1 MAVGAL
7 DLRMLALQ
15 RIAGLRVVEALLSLR
30 SPQEIGVAAEVLGMA
45 LLAGQLGGRE
55 VSVDP
60 LVLDDV
66 LLRRLV
72 AGEAGV
78 VGELVS
84 GDVALGAVLQ
94 ALEGRVRL
102 PKRARRGPNP
112 APPRLALA
120 GPPCGAAPRP
130 PGP

>member
-15 RIAGLRVVEALLSLR
+15 RVAGLRVVEAFLSLR

-55 VSVDP
+55 VCVDP

-78 VGELVS
+78 VGGLVS
-84 GDVALGAVLQ
+84 GDRALGAVLQ
-94 ALEGRVRL
+94 ALQGRLRL
-102 PKRARRGPNP
+102 RKRARRENVP
-112 APPRLALA
+112 APARRPRERR
-120 GPPCGAAPRP
+120 GR
-130 PGP
+130 

>member
-15 RIAGLRVVEALLSLR
+15 RIAGLRVVEAFLSLR

-55 VSVDP
+55 ASVDP

-72 AGEAGV
+72 AGEARGV
-78 VGELVS
+78 GGIVC
-84 GDVALGAVLQ
+84 GDVAPGAALQ
-94 ALEGRVRL
+94 SLSVAAPPRN
-102 PKRARRGPNP
+102 RARRG
-112 APPRLALA
+112 R
-120 GPPCGAAPRP
+120 
-130 PGP
+130 

>member
-15 RIAGLRVVEALLSLR
+15 RIAGLRVVEAFLSLR

-72 AGEAGV
+72 AGAAGG
-78 VGELVS
+78 VGELVF
-84 GDVALGAVLQ
+84 GGRAPGAGLQ
-94 ALEGRVRL
+94 ALGGRVR
-102 PKRARRGPNP
+102 PRKRARRGQSR
-112 APPRLALA
+112 ARARGRRGHA
-120 GPPCGAAPRP
+120 RP
-130 PGP
+130 PSAVHGTR